1 MRTLQL
7 SILAAIGSLA
17 LVSCQ
22 GPDKSYISNVADVP
36 LKSSALPSTS
46 WEVSPLRSN
55 AMYIMHDARTR
66 AQRAGRVGDYYY
78 VRWYDAEPD
87 KPVRLVMRYTQAR
100 TGSTVLTSEY
110 VLDAPRAKK
119 GTQTHRFVFNGD
131 VRKRM
136 GDVLSWRID
145 LYVGGE
151 LRDSRQSYLWQEP
164 AVTGG
169 TVVPTTKV
177 NDVLERALRS
187 VPEAETADSAG
198 TDAYSEMLEAPG
210 VESLGL

>member
-36 LKSSALPSTS
+36 LKSSTLPSTS

-55 AMYIMHDARTR
+55 ATYLMYDARTR
-66 AQRAGRVGDYYY
+66 SQRAGRVGDYYY

-110 VLDAPRAKK
+110 VLAAPRASK
-119 GTQTHRFVFNGD
+119 GAQTHRFVFNGS

-145 LYVGGE
+145 LYVDGE

-169 TVVPTTKV
+169 TVVPTKLV
-177 NDVLERALRS
+177 NDVVEQTLRT
-187 VPEAETADSAG
+187 VPEPEESESTSVEDENETLA
-198 TDAYSEMLEAPG
+198 APG
-210 VESLGL
+210 VESLGV

>member
-1 MRTLQL
+1 
-7 SILAAIGSLA
+7 
-17 LVSCQ
+17 
-22 GPDKSYISNVADVP
+22 
-36 LKSSALPSTS
+36 
-46 WEVSPLRSN
+46 
-55 AMYIMHDARTR
+55 MYIMHDARTR

-169 TVVPTTKV
+169 TVVPTAKV

-187 VPEAETADSAG
+187 VPEAETADSTG
-198 TDAYSEMLEAPG
+198 TDVYSEMLEAPG